1 MPFLVR
7 HTAIEPQKSFV
18 QAGACVARVRSA
30 WRRSM
35 AWRLGH
41 GGWEACGLSG
51 SRVRR
56 VAKAQLAGIV
66 VHDAAGEAYSFLPY
80 PAFPDRRCRRLPGGR
95 LADSGMLNHLL

>member
-7 HTAIEPQKSFV
+7 HTAIESQKSFV
-18 QAGACVARVRSA
+18 QAGACVARVRS
-30 WRRSM
+30 

-56 VAKAQLAGIV
+56 VAKARLSGIV
-66 VHDAAGEAYSFLPY
+66 VHDVAGEAND
-80 PAFPDRRCRRLPGGR
+80 FPPFPRFPPFPIGAACVC
-95 LADSGMLNHLL
+95 